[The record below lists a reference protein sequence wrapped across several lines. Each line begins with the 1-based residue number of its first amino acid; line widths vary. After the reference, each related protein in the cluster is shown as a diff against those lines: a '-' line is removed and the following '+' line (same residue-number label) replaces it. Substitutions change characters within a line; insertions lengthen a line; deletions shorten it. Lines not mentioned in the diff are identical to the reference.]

1 MITTTVSFKPISKR
15 TRAGKWGKHIM
26 CPNCRSIS
34 KVYHFAWCG
43 LQCSHCEE
51 CIDKQLWSVEYNV

>member
-1 MITTTVSFKPISKR
+1 MITKTVSFKPITPKA
-15 TRAGKWGKHIM
+15 RAGKRGKHIM

-43 LQCSHCEE
+43 LQCSHGEE
-51 CIDKQLWSVEYNV
+51 CIDKSLWSVEVK